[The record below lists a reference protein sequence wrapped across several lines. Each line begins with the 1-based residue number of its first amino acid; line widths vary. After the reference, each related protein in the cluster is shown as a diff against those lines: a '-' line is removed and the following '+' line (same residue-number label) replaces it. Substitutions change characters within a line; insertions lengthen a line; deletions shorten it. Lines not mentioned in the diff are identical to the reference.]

1 MTRHFRES
9 EIAFP
14 LTSNIQCITTLIH
27 MPGPSITFHVSVSSG
42 IPIYRQIMDQVCQ
55 FAAAGR
61 IKPGE
66 YLPSV
71 RTMAKDLAVNPMTI
85 SKAYSLL
92 ERDGIL
98 ENVRG
103 QGVRLITPQS
113 DTALIQRKA
122 AITQALRQLVAQA
135 HQLGLTPEQVQA
147 LLKDVY
153 EDQSNE

>member
-1 MTRHFRES
+1 
-9 EIAFP
+9 
-14 LTSNIQCITTLIH
+14 
-27 MPGPSITFHVSVSSG
+27 MPGPSITFHVSPSSG
-42 IPIYRQIMDQVCQ
+42 VPIYRQIMDQVSQ
-55 FAAAGR
+55 LAAAGR

-92 ERDGIL
+92 ERDGII

-103 QGVRLITPQS
+103 QGVRLITPHS
-113 DTALIQRKA
+113 DVALIQRKA
-122 AITQALRQLVAQA
+122 AITQALRQVVTQA
-135 HQLGLTPEQVQA
+135 HQLGLTPDQVQA
-147 LLKDVY
+147 LLKAVY